1 MTRPNLEG
9 LFNGSTTAEA
19 PMAALIGKPTAPEHG
34 TPETSTPAPVTGA
47 VADEPEPGGLFD
59 PVAIAARY
67 FAVLQTLL
75 DMQREFGMR
84 VAHQIAEL
92 PGMDRFRR

>member
-1 MTRPNLEG
+1 MNRPNLEG
-9 LFNGSTTAEA
+9 LFNGSATAEP
-19 PMAALIGKPTAPEHG
+19 PMTALIGKPTAPE
-34 TPETSTPAPVTGA
+34 TPAT
-47 VADEPEPGGLFD
+47 EPAPAPPPAATESGSAGVLD
-59 PVAIAARY
+59 PVALAERY

-84 VAHQIAEL
+84 VAHQLAEL